1 MYVDHDANLPVVSY
15 EIWHVYTL
23 VTVAPDL
30 AVMRGEDVIKRNK
43 TTNFIS

>member
-23 VTVAPDL
+23 VRVIPDL
-30 AVMRGEDVIKRNK
+30 GCDVIKQNK